1 MANWLKSEQV
11 GRDTL
16 SKLPTS
22 VELEAKIN
30 HLQDAWF
37 QWRYPMILF
46 TLFVFAIGVTHSTI
60 EGNWQ
65 KLFESPKNIVTFF
78 SESLWPPD
86 WSVIEPQAYPVCEE
100 PKNLEF
106 TCSTAWIGVLE
117 TLKIAFVATVFGMAI
132 SYPIAILAAENLSP
146 GWISYPARIF
156 LAAFRSLPSILW
168 AILFV
173 IMVGLGPMAGILA
186 MTLYTVGYLGKL
198 QYEAIE
204 GVAKPQLDAS
214 RAMGHGWFE
223 RSFGVVLPESANN
236 LISQAIFMFEYNF
249 RHGTVIGIVGAGGI
263 GYYISLYLKFLQYD
277 KVLAYVIIIF
287 IVVILIDLLSKLV
300 RSLFKDDKQPNR
312 PPWWAGLFLP
322 YSWTRNLLKKKD

>member
-1 MANWLKSEQV
+1 MEEK
-11 GRDTL
+11 
-16 SKLPTS
+16 PTPLLD
-22 VELEAKIN
+22 V
-30 HLQDAWF
+30 WY
-37 QWRYPMILF
+37 QWRYPMIFL
-46 TLFVFAIGVTHSTI
+46 TLFVLAVGVTNSTI

-65 KLFESPKNIVTFF
+65 KLFDSPRNIQTFF

-86 WSVIEPQAYPVCEE
+86 WSVVDPQAYPVCEKSE
-100 PKNLEF
+100 AF
-106 TCSTAWIGVLE
+106 DFMCSTAWIGTLE
-117 TLKIAFVATVFGMAI
+117 TLKIAFVATVFGMII
-132 SYPIAILAAENLSP
+132 SYPISILAAENISP
-146 GWISYPARIF
+146 GWVSYPARIF

-214 RAMGHGWFE
+214 RAMGHGWLE
-223 RSFGVVLPESANN
+223 RSFGVILPESANN

-263 GYYISLYLKFLQYD
+263 GYYINLYLKFLQYD
-277 KVLAYVIIIF
+277 KVFAYVIIIF
-287 IVVILIDLLSKLV
+287 IVVIVIDLLSKFV
-300 RSLFKDDKQPNR
+300 RSFFRDDKKMR
-312 PPWWAGLFLP
+312 KHPWWTIILP
-322 YSWTRNLLKKKD
+322 SGVTIKLMKKKP